1 MNLRKI
7 CDLDVQNKTVILRL
21 DLNLPIQSGKFTEI
35 TRILRSLPTISYLLE
50 QNAKIAIIS
59 HMGRPKGEFT
69 RGLSLAPVVDEL
81 EKLIKVKVKFATDC
95 IGLKVKNKI
104 EAMKSGEVIILEN
117 LRFNPG
123 EEKNDIEF
131 ARELSKLGDV
141 FINDTFSCSH
151 RSHASIDAI
160 TRLMPSAAGF
170 LLIQELECIQSLL
183 ASPVSPFVA
192 IVGGAKISTKLDL
205 LLGLLDKVDCLIL
218 GGAIANTFLYASG
231 VQIGKSMIEIAF
243 KDKAL
248 DILSKAQR
256 QNTRILLPT
265 DFMVK
270 DSHGA
275 ISLRNLSAINNDEAI
290 MDIGPIS
297 SAQIEQII
305 NSSATL
311 VWNGPLGAFETP
323 PYNGATAQLARNVA
337 SASANNGL
345 RSVIGGGD
353 TIAALKSAGLLS
365 SPTYTSTGG
374 GAFLQW
380 LEGKSLPGISALLQA

>member
-7 CDLDVQNKTVILRL
+7 TDLDIHNKTVLLRL
-21 DLNLPIQSGKFTEI
+21 DLNLPSKSGKFTDV
-35 TRILRSLPTISYLLE
+35 TRIIRSLPTITYLLE
-50 QNAKIAIIS
+50 QNAKIVIIS
-59 HMGRPKGEFT
+59 HMGRPKGEFM
-69 RGLSLAPVVDEL
+69 RSLSLAPIVDEL
-81 EKLIKVKVKFATDC
+81 AKFIKMKVEFATDC
-95 IGLKVKNKI
+95 IGPKVRNKI
-104 EAMKSGEVIILEN
+104 DLMKLGEIILLEN
-117 LRFNPG
+117 LRFNLG

-160 TRLMPSAAGF
+160 TTLMPSAAGF
-170 LLIQELECIQSLL
+170 SLTQELESIRSLL
-183 ASPVSPFVA
+183 ATPSSPFVA

-231 VQIGKSMIEIAF
+231 YFIGKSMIETAF

-248 DILSKAQR
+248 EILNKAKSQSAH
-256 QNTRILLPT
+256 ILLPV
-265 DFMVK
+265 DFIVK
-270 DSHGA
+270 DINGA
-275 ISLRNLSAINNDEAI
+275 ISLRNLSTINYNEAI

-297 SAQIEQII
+297 SMQIAQII
-305 NSSATL
+305 NKSVTL

-323 PYNGATAQLARNVA
+323 PYNGATVQIARNIA
-337 SASANNGL
+337 SASINNDL
-345 RSVIGGGD
+345 RSIIGGGD
-353 TIAALKSAGLLS
+353 TIAALKSAGLS
-365 SPTYTSTGG
+365 DSVTYTSTGG

-380 LEGKSLPGISALLQA
+380 LEGRDLPGVSALFD